1 MIWNT
6 LLFVFLWSFVAGWI
20 SSSTMWSWAWFLRYA
35 LKSQIIFE
43 NETLRAFSVTIDS
56 AMGVR
61 LGFWGKTGGIF
72 ILIFGDLI
80 EGDWWDGDLFV
91 NPAHFIFYFVFGKEV
106 VNWAIAMIMFDKLI
120 NLLCCYQQKSMQ
132 NQSDPCDWEAELI
145 YDIFLSAWYW
155 VVSQLPDARPL
166 SWFPS
171 FSFLYPVGISS
182 PCCSEKLLY
191 LSLHLFFL
199 VPASRLS
206 FFFLFRDSPRMET
219 SVAMI

>member
-61 LGFWGKTGGIF
+61 LGFWSKTGGIF

-132 NQSDPCDWEAELI
+132 NQSNPMIE
-145 YDIFLSAWYW
+145 
-155 VVSQLPDARPL
+155 
-166 SWFPS
+166 
-171 FSFLYPVGISS
+171 
-182 PCCSEKLLY
+182 
-191 LSLHLFFL
+191 
-199 VPASRLS
+199 RLS
-206 FFFLFRDSPRMET
+206 SFTIYFFPLDTEWSLNYPRPVLSHYFLHFHFF
-219 SVAMI
+219 IL